1 MPAMAMTLKI
11 CTLSPKRL
19 ELLEEDP
26 DMVIEIMTS
35 REEIPGL
42 FRFGKAWDAMSHV
55 VKLIDDEGA
64 LQRVLRG
71 EAGTPFGPAL
81 SQGRARL
88 VSHADVLSAAKA
100 LAQFPADGVK
110 ARVRALAGTKVHGDY
125 FPKIDAT
132 TQKYGDLLD
141 ELDDD
146 KDDAAEEEGHE
157 LSTAFDQLRIAMAQ
171 AVTKRESLLVAI
183 V

>member
-1 MPAMAMTLKI
+1 M
-11 CTLSPKRL
+11 C
-19 ELLEEDP
+19 
-26 DMVIEIMTS
+26 
-35 REEIPGL
+35 
-42 FRFGKAWDAMSHV
+42 
-55 VKLIDDEGA
+55 
-64 LQRVLRG
+64 
-71 EAGTPFGPAL
+71 EA
-81 SQGRARL
+81 
-88 VSHADVLSAAKA
+88 KK
-100 LAQFPADGVK
+100 PADGVK

-146 KDDAAEEEGHE
+146 KDDEVEEGHE